1 MKEVK
6 MKKLGCYQNG
16 NYQVTIFDDGTKIR
30 ENDFDWFT
38 PEYPES
44 MDIKITNFCDRGCPW
59 CHENSAP
66 DGTHGDILNSKFI
79 DTLHP
84 YTELA
89 IGGGNPLS
97 HPDLVPF
104 LLKCKTLKLI
114 PSMTVNQE
122 HFVKEFDLIQKLA
135 EQKLIYGIGV
145 SLTGVNDD
153 LIQKLRALP
162 NSVLHVIAG
171 VVSVDDLR
179 RLYDYDLKLL
189 ILGYKVFRRGKDYYS
204 DSVAKR
210 KKNLYALLLELI
222 KHFQVVSFDNLAVC
236 QLDVKRLMTDKE
248 WKEFY
253 MGNDGQFTMYIDL
266 VKREFAKSSTAT
278 ERYPLLE
285 DIKPMFKKVRREA
298 V

>member
-1 MKEVK
+1 

-122 HFVKEFDLIQKLA
+122 HFIKEFDLIQKLA

-153 LIQKLRALP
+153 LIQKLQALP

-171 VVSVDDLR
+171 VVPVEDLK

-210 KKNLYALLLELI
+210 KKNLYALLPELI

-278 ERYPLLE
+278 ERYPLLD

>member
-1 MKEVK
+1 

-16 NYQVTIFDDGTKIR
+16 NYQVTLFDDGTKIR
-30 ENDFDWFT
+30 ENDFDWFA
-38 PEYPES
+38 PEHPES
-44 MDIKITNFCDRGCPW
+44 MDIKITNFCDRVCPW
-59 CHENSAP
+59 CHENSTP

>member
-1 MKEVK
+1 

-122 HFVKEFDLIQKLA
+122 HFIKEFDLIQKLA

-153 LIQKLRALP
+153 LIQKLQALP

-171 VVSVDDLR
+171 VVPVEDLK

-210 KKNLYALLLELI
+210 KKNLYALLPELI

-278 ERYPLLE
+278 ERYPLLD
-285 DIKPMFKKVRREA
+285 DIKSMFKRVRREA

>member
-1 MKEVK
+1 

-16 NYQVTIFDDGTKIR
+16 NYQVTLFDDGTKIQ
-30 ENDFDWFT
+30 ENDFDWFA
-38 PEYPES
+38 PEHPES
-44 MDIKITNFCDRGCPW
+44 MDIKITNFCDRVCPW
-59 CHENSAP
+59 CHENSTP
-66 DGTHGDILNSKFI
+66 DGAHGDIMNSKFI
-79 DTLHP
+79 DVLHP

-122 HFVKEFDLIQKLA
+122 YFMKEFDLIQKLS
-135 EQKLIYGIGV
+135 EQKLVYGIGV
-145 SLTGVNDD
+145 SLIGVNDD
-153 LIQKLRALP
+153 LIQKIQALP

-171 VVSVDDLR
+171 VVSIDDLR

-210 KKNLYALLLELI
+210 KKVLCALLPELI
-222 KHFQVVSFDNLAVC
+222 KHFQVVGFDNLAVC
-236 QLDVKRLMTDKE
+236 QLDVKRMMTDKE
-248 WKEFY
+248 WQEFY

-278 ERYPLLE
+278 ERYPLLD
-285 DIKPMFKKVRREA
+285 DIKQMFKKVRREA

>member
-1 MKEVK
+1 M
-6 MKKLGCYQNG
+6 
-16 NYQVTIFDDGTKIR
+16 
-30 ENDFDWFT
+30 
-38 PEYPES
+38 
-44 MDIKITNFCDRGCPW
+44 
-59 CHENSAP
+59 
-66 DGTHGDILNSKFI
+66 
-79 DTLHP
+79 
-84 YTELA
+84 
-89 IGGGNPLS
+89 
-97 HPDLVPF
+97 
-104 LLKCKTLKLI
+104 
-114 PSMTVNQE
+114 
-122 HFVKEFDLIQKLA
+122 
-135 EQKLIYGIGV
+135 
-145 SLTGVNDD
+145 
-153 LIQKLRALP
+153 
-162 NSVLHVIAG
+162 LHVIAG

>member
-1 MKEVK
+1 
-6 MKKLGCYQNG
+6 MKKLGYYQNG

-30 ENDFDWFT
+30 ENDFDWFA

-59 CHENSAP
+59 CHENSTP
-66 DGTHGDILNSKFI
+66 DGAHGDILNSKFVDI
-79 DTLHP
+79 LHP

-89 IGGGNPLS
+89 IGGGDPLS

-135 EQKLIYGIGV
+135 EQKQIYGIGV

-153 LIQKLRALP
+153 LIQKLQALP

-171 VVSVDDLR
+171 VVPVDDLK
-179 RLYDYDLKLL
+179 RLYDHDLKLL

-204 DSVAKR
+204 DSVAKKR
-210 KKNLYALLLELI
+210 KDLYSLLPELI

-278 ERYPLLE
+278 ERYPLLD
-285 DIKPMFKKVRREA
+285 DIKPMFKKVRRE
-298 V
+298 VV

>member
-1 MKEVK
+1 
-6 MKKLGCYQNG
+6 
-16 NYQVTIFDDGTKIR
+16 
-30 ENDFDWFT
+30 
-38 PEYPES
+38 

-122 HFVKEFDLIQKLA
+122 HFIKEFDLIQKLA

-153 LIQKLRALP
+153 LIQKLQALP

-171 VVSVDDLR
+171 VVPVEDLK

-210 KKNLYALLLELI
+210 KKNLYALLPELI

-278 ERYPLLE
+278 ERYPLLD

>member
-1 MKEVK
+1 

-30 ENDFDWFT
+30 KNYFDWFT

-122 HFVKEFDLIQKLA
+122 HFIKEFDLIQKLA

-153 LIQKLRALP
+153 LIQKLQALP

-171 VVSVDDLR
+171 VVPVEDLK

-210 KKNLYALLLELI
+210 KKNLYALLPELI

-278 ERYPLLE
+278 ERYPLLD

>member
-30 ENDFDWFT
+30 ENDFDWFA

-59 CHENSAP
+59 CHENSTP
-66 DGTHGDILNSKFI
+66 DGAHGDILNSKFV

-122 HFVKEFDLIQKLA
+122 HFIKEFDLIQKIA

-153 LIQKLRALP
+153 LIQKLQALP

-171 VVSVDDLR
+171 VVPVDDLK

-210 KKNLYALLLELI
+210 KKNLYALLPELI

-278 ERYPLLE
+278 ERYPLLD
-285 DIKPMFKKVRREA
+285 DIKSMFKRVRREA

>member
-1 MKEVK
+1 

-30 ENDFDWFT
+30 ENDFDWFA

-59 CHENSAP
+59 CHENSTP
-66 DGTHGDILNSKFI
+66 DGAHGDILNSKFV

-122 HFVKEFDLIQKLA
+122 HFIKEFDLIQKIA

-153 LIQKLRALP
+153 LIQKLQALP

-171 VVSVDDLR
+171 VVPVDDLK

-210 KKNLYALLLELI
+210 KKNLYALLPELI

-278 ERYPLLE
+278 ERYPLLD
-285 DIKPMFKKVRREA
+285 DIKSMFKRVRREA

>member
-1 MKEVK
+1 

-30 ENDFDWFT
+30 ENDFDWFA

-59 CHENSAP
+59 CHENSTP
-66 DGTHGDILNSKFI
+66 DGSHGDILNSKFV

-122 HFVKEFDLIQKLA
+122 HFIKEFDLIQKLA

-171 VVSVDDLR
+171 VVPADDLR

-210 KKNLYALLLELI
+210 KKNLYALLPELI
-222 KHFQVVSFDNLAVC
+222 KHFQAVSFDNLAVC

-266 VKREFAKSSTAT
+266 VKHEFAKSSTAT
-278 ERYPLLE
+278 ERYPLPD

>member
-1 MKEVK
+1 
-6 MKKLGCYQNG
+6 MKKLGYYQNG

-30 ENDFDWFT
+30 ENDFDWFA

-59 CHENSAP
+59 CHENSTP
-66 DGTHGDILNSKFI
+66 DGAHGDILNSKFVDI
-79 DTLHP
+79 LHP

-122 HFVKEFDLIQKLA
+122 HFIKEFDLIQKLA

-153 LIQKLRALP
+153 LIQKLQALP

-171 VVSVDDLR
+171 VVTVDDLR
-179 RLYDYDLKLL
+179 RLYDCDLKLL

-204 DSVAKR
+204 DSVAK
-210 KKNLYALLLELI
+210 KKKDLYALLPKMI

>member
-1 MKEVK
+1 

-16 NYQVTIFDDGTKIR
+16 NYQVTIFADGTKIR
-30 ENDFDWFT
+30 ENDFDWFA

-59 CHENSAP
+59 CHENSTP
-66 DGTHGDILNSKFI
+66 DGAHGDILNSKFV

-89 IGGGNPLS
+89 IGGGDPLS

-135 EQKLIYGIGV
+135 EQKQIYGIGV

-153 LIQKLRALP
+153 LIQKLQALP

-171 VVSVDDLR
+171 VVPVDDLK
-179 RLYDYDLKLL
+179 RLYDHDLKLL

-204 DSVAKR
+204 DSVAKKR
-210 KKNLYALLLELI
+210 KDLYSLLPELI

-278 ERYPLLE
+278 ERYPLLD
-285 DIKPMFKKVRREA
+285 DIKPMFKKVRRE
-298 V
+298 VV